1 MPSVSHLTVRG
12 FKSIAALERFELGS
26 LNVLIG
32 PNGAGKSNLLGVFR
46 MMASMSHRRLQV
58 FVAQE
63 DGPDALLFQGREE
76 TPSIEIEYEVGDH
89 AYYAGFEA
97 VGQHLAF
104 THEGSRLEARSIS
117 LGGGGNYESNVLAPE
132 GAEIGAIATFLRE
145 RVADWRVFHFSNT
158 NTNAKIRQ
166 AQPVRDNVRLHPDG
180 SNLGPFLRHL
190 RERYPE
196 SHRSIAD
203 SIRLVAPYFGDFH
216 HRAQPGERVE
226 LEWYERSDQEPL
238 PSRILGPRQL
248 SDGLLRFICLSTL
261 LNQPVELQPDP
272 ILIDEPELGLHPVA
286 LAVLAEL
293 LDRASE
299 ARQVIVSTQ
308 SAGLI
313 NDFKPE
319 DVVVVERHNGASSF
333 RRVDA
338 ESLSVWLDDY
348 ALGDLWMM
356 NVIGGR
362 P

>member
-1 MPSVSHLTVRG
+1 MSSVSYLTVRG

-46 MMASMSHRRLQV
+46 MLSAMAHRRLQV

-76 TPSIEIEYEVGDH
+76 TPVIEIEYEVGKH
-89 AYYAGFEA
+89 AYYAGFEPA
-97 VGQHLAF
+97 GLHL
-104 THEGSRLEARSIS
+104 TISHEGSRSETRSIS
-117 LGGGGNYESNVLAPE
+117 LGGGYESNVLVPE
-132 GAEIGAIATFLRE
+132 GAEIGAIASFLRE
-145 RVADWRVFHFSNT
+145 RIAGWRVYHFSNT
-158 NTNAKIRQ
+158 TTNAKIRQ
-166 AQPVRDNVRLHPDG
+166 AQPVRDNVRLHQDG
-180 SNLGPFLRHL
+180 SNLGPFLRYL
-190 RERYPE
+190 RERYPA
-196 SHRSIAD
+196 SHRSIVD
-203 SIRLVAPYFGDFH
+203 SIRLVAPYFGDFYY
-216 HRAQPGERVE
+216 RSNPGERVE
-226 LEWYERSDQEPL
+226 LEWCERSDQETL
-238 PSRILGPRQL
+238 SNRILGPRQL

-272 ILIDEPELGLHPVA
+272 ILIDEPELGLHPAA
-286 LAVLAEL
+286 LAILAAL

-308 SAGLI
+308 SAALV
-313 NDFKPE
+313 NDFRPE
-319 DVVVVERHNGASSF
+319 DVVVAERQDGASSF
-333 RRVDA
+333 RRVDP
-338 ESLSVWLDDY
+338 ESLSMWLDDY